1 MTGVMVIAIV
11 IKSARLD
18 LGITSRP
25 LGFNERSTRALSSLI
40 WRNVQSTP
48 FGIWYITLSP
58 SHKRRPYSGNP
69 GDGKRQSNILALCP
83 QRWPSYVGRLLEM
96 RAPAARTCFAK
107 GLASP
112 PSTLVFACPS
122 SRDSYLQRALHDLTA
137 LPSGKTTIQ
146 YGPPGRSASTG
157 HIATVFGATSF
168 LGRYLVA
175 KLGTCFD
182 SLRHISL
189 LLGLVS
195 RRACML
201 M

>member
-1 MTGVMVIAIV
+1 
-11 IKSARLD
+11 
-18 LGITSRP
+18 
-25 LGFNERSTRALSSLI
+25 
-40 WRNVQSTP
+40 
-48 FGIWYITLSP
+48 
-58 SHKRRPYSGNP
+58 
-69 GDGKRQSNILALCP
+69 
-83 QRWPSYVGRLLEM
+83 M

-107 GLASP
+107 GLAFP

-122 SRDSYLQRALHDLTA
+122 SRDSFCLQRALHDLTA

-201 M
+201 MYAVGRYSQGGHARRHSLPRRGREEASEGHWGSRADHFAGASLFVSSGPDARERAWTPGERLLMNGVALFAGVGSSPPRSD